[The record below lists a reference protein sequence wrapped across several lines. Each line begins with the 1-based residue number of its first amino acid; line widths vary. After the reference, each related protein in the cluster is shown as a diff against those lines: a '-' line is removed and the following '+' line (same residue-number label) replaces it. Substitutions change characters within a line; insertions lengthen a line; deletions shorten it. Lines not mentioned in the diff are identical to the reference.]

1 MSKGI
6 PNMSRM
12 NDISL
17 SVAEKQNLGEK
28 IENKMKSNGFDALL
42 VFGSSNIT
50 YLSCGIVFPYL
61 DQKVV
66 QPVALYICYKTGKRI
81 IVCTNDLADI
91 PKQLNW
97 NGEVVIY
104 NLNQQTPELSIA
116 KVLKNYITGKVAIDE
131 NYMTTAQIKAL
142 KKSINGLVTIGGDQ
156 VFDDLKLLKTDAE
169 IRLLEIA
176 CRMGDRGF
184 VSALN
189 HSEGAALDAL
199 SYPLW
204 EYAERFRVH
213 VGEYG
218 GSCVG
223 NMVVVQGEDCKELYA
238 RCEPSAVLNKPGFVR
253 LEYSLHNSGYWVTG
267 SRTVYL
273 GQSNQHAEK
282 VWENNQTLKNIALKN
297 LRPGI
302 KSSEVYNAVRQSS
315 EDLNIPFWGD
325 IDLGH
330 GVGTKE
336 RERPFLAP
344 YDDTLIAE
352 GMVIVLGVYTYG
364 NDNELICN
372 KDVYLVTNGEPRLLN
387 WYKSWNDLYVLHGTS
402 ARHG

>member
-1 MSKGI
+1 
-6 PNMSRM
+6 MSRM
-12 NDISL
+12 NDILL
-17 SVAEKQNLGEK
+17 SSAEKQILNEK
-28 IENKMKSNGFDALL
+28 FESKIKSNGYDALL

-66 QPVALYICYKTGKRI
+66 QPVALYICYKTSKRI

-91 PKQLNW
+91 SEQLSW
-97 NGEVVIY
+97 NGDVVIY
-104 NLNQQTPELSIA
+104 ELNQQTPEASIA
-116 KVLKNYITGKVAIDE
+116 QALKGHISGKVAIDE
-131 NYMTTAQIKAL
+131 NYMTTAQIDAL
-142 KKSINGLVTIGGDQ
+142 KAAIGGLTTVSGDQ
-156 VFDDLKLLKTDAE
+156 AFDELKLVKTDAE

-218 GSCVG
+218 GSAVG
-223 NMVVVQGEDCKELYA
+223 NMVVVQGDDCKELYA
-238 RCEPSAVLNKPGFVR
+238 RCEPRAVLNEHGFVR
-253 LEYSLHNSGYWVTG
+253 LEYSLHNSGYWITG

-273 GQSNQHAEK
+273 GESNEQAEK
-282 VWENNQTLKNIALKN
+282 AWANNQTLKNIALKK
-297 LRPGI
+297 LRPGV
-302 KSSEVYNAVRQSS
+302 KSSEVYAAVASAS
-315 EDLNIPFWGD
+315 EELNIPIWQD

-330 GVGTKE
+330 GVGTSE
-336 RERPFLAP
+336 REAPYLAP
-344 YDDTLIAE
+344 FDDTLIMA
-352 GMVIVLGVYTYG
+352 GMVMALGVYTYG
-364 NDNELICN
+364 DDEELICN
-372 KDVYLVTNGEPRLLN
+372 KDMYLITDDEPRLLN
-387 WYKSWNDLYVLHGTS
+387 WYKNWDDLYVLYGTS

>member
-1 MSKGI
+1 MSK
-6 PNMSRM
+6 M
-12 NDISL
+12 NDILL
-17 SVAEKQNLGEK
+17 SSAEKQTLTEK
-28 IENKMKSNGFDALL
+28 IENKMKSNGYDALL

-50 YLSCGIVFPYL
+50 YLSGEIVFPYL

-104 NLNQQTPELSIA
+104 NLNEQTPEASIA
-116 KVLKNYITGKVAIDE
+116 EVLKNYISSKVAIDE
-131 NYMTTAQIKAL
+131 NYMTAAQIKAL
-142 KKSINGLVTIGGDQ
+142 KKSISGLVTVSGDQ

-184 VSALN
+184 ISALN

-223 NMVVVQGEDCKELYA
+223 NMVVVQGKDCKELYA
-238 RCEPSAVLNKPGFVR
+238 RCEPRAVLNETGFVR
-253 LEYSLHNSGYWVTG
+253 LEYSLHNSGYWITG

-273 GQSNQHAEK
+273 GQTNEQAERAWK
-282 VWENNQTLKNIALKN
+282 NNQTLKNIALKN
-297 LRPGI
+297 LRTGV
-302 KSSEVYNAVRQSS
+302 KSSEVYNAVKRSS
-315 EDLNIPFWGD
+315 EELNIPFWEG

-330 GVGTKE
+330 GVGTRE
-336 RERPFLAP
+336 REAPFLAP
-344 YDDTLIAE
+344 YDDTLITE

-364 NDNELICN
+364 NDKELICN
-372 KDVYLVTNGEPRLLN
+372 KDVYVVTNDEPRLLN
-387 WYKSWNDLYVLHGTS
+387 WYKNWDDLYILYGTS